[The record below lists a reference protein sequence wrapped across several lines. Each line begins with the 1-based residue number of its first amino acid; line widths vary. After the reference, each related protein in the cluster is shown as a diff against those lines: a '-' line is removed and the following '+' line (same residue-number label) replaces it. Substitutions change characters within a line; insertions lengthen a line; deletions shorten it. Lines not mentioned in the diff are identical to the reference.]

1 MNKGTRVAQ
10 RYAKALILEA
20 QQTNKFEAVAK
31 DVAFVHNTIKN
42 SRDLQLFLNSP
53 VVRPEV
59 KEELLDKLFKNK
71 VDELLLNFFHLLA
84 RKGRENELLGI
95 CISFEEQYLEIN
107 NIATINLTSSVKLAE
122 DVRSKVVADLGA
134 SLNKEIRLEEEIDEA
149 LIGGLVIRY
158 EDKQLDLSVKSALR
172 RVKENLAV

>member
-1 MNKGTRVAQ
+1 MAKGTRVAQ
-10 RYAKALILEA
+10 RYAKALILQA
-20 QQTNKFEAVAK
+20 QEIKKFEDIAK
-31 DVAFVHNTIKN
+31 DVAFVLETIKN
-42 SRDLQLFLNSP
+42 SRDLQLFLGSP

-59 KEELLDKLFKNK
+59 KEELLDKLFKGK
-71 VDELLLNFFHLLA
+71 VDSLLLDFFHLLA
-84 RKGRENELLGI
+84 KKGRENELYNI
-95 CISFEEQYLEIN
+95 CVSFEEQYLIIK
-107 NIATINLTSSVKLAE
+107 NIATINLTSSSKLTEEVK
-122 DVRSKVVADLGA
+122 SKVVADLGA

>member
-1 MNKGTRVAQ
+1 MTRGTRVAQ

-20 QQTNKFEAVAK
+20 QRTEKFEVVAK
-31 DVAFVHNTIKN
+31 DVAFVLDTIKN

-59 KEELLDKLFKNK
+59 KEELLDKLFKGK
-71 VDELLLNFFHLLA
+71 VDSLLLDFFHLLA
-84 RKGRENELLGI
+84 KKGRENELYGVCI
-95 CISFEEQYLEIN
+95 CFEEQYLIIK
-107 NIATINLTSSVKLAE
+107 NIATVNLTSSVKLTD
-122 DVRSKVVADLGA
+122 DVKSKVVADLGA
-134 SLNKEIRLEEEIDEA
+134 SLNKEIRLEEEIDET